1 VIGRL
6 AFRNFLYKP
15 WRSALLFAGFGLGVS
30 VMIILLSIGDAMVV
44 QSTDER
50 LVGGGTVTVLPD
62 GIDIEVM
69 KTGGLGGLFFS
80 IANARFLYLQLLAAP
95 RLAPWIRAV
104 APQIDGQLVYVRT
117 ADGVERTARASA
129 SLPSAQQA
137 VGAATGVAAGA
148 WRDDETDRRWASPT
162 TAELED
168 DIDHFHRPPP
178 GVAGLETWAEWHYF
192 NVVSADRQR
201 WAFITLM
208 VAGAVPDG
216 RWGGQV
222 LVTTHASVDGV
233 DRQRRFVATVPA
245 TAVRFSTSRAEL
257 HIGASSVVVL
267 PDGRYAVHAVAA
279 AADGGDGP
287 AMVDLVVTPSPRAY
301 FPGSNIASGDFVSG
315 YTVPALRADASG
327 SICVAGHCD
336 AMDGV
341 QGYHDHNWGVWR
353 GVTWEWGAARLGSYA
368 ILYGRV
374 QPPDSIESSS
384 ALFAYLVD
392 SLGFRT
398 LFRPQQIVYD
408 DSKVITVDGHAI
420 RVPAHAVMTDVRGA
434 DTLRLEL
441 TIEAATGTDTR
452 GSRAERGDAD
462 GARRLAHPY
471 FIQMKGLARLS
482 GRAGGGVLSGEGT
495 GFFETYR

>member
-6 AFRNFLYKP
+6 AFRNFIYKP

-44 QSTDER
+44 QSADER

-95 RLAPWIRAV
+95 RLAPWVRAV
-104 APQIDGQLVYVRT
+104 APQIDGQLVYLRT
-117 ADGVERTARASA
+117 AAGVERTARASA
-129 SLPSAQQA
+129 SIPSAQQA
-137 VGAATGVAAGA
+137 VGAAPGVAAGR
-148 WRDDETDRRWASPT
+148 WVDDAADRRWAAPT
-162 TAELED
+162 VAELED
-168 DIDHFHRPPP
+168 DIDHFHSPP
-178 GVAGLETWAEWHYF
+178 AGIAGRDTWAEWHYF

-208 VAGAVPDG
+208 VAGDVPDG

-233 DRQRRFVATVPA
+233 DRQRRFEARVPA
-245 TAVRFSTSRAEL
+245 SAVQYSLTHAEL
-257 HIGASSVVVL
+257 HVGGSSVVVL
-267 PDGRYAVHAVAA
+267 PDGRYAVHAVAP
-279 AADGGDGP
+279 AADGPGGP
-287 AMVDLVVTPSPRAY
+287 ATVDLIVTPSPRAY

-327 SICVAGHCD
+327 TICIAASCEQF
-336 AMDGV
+336 DGV
-341 QGYHDHNWGVWR
+341 QGYHDHNWGIWR

-384 ALFAYLVD
+384 ALFVYLVD

-398 LFRPQQIVYD
+398 LFRPQRIDYD
-408 DSKVITVDGHAI
+408 DRRVIEVDGHAI
-420 RVPAHAVMTDVRGA
+420 HVPAHAVMTDVRGA
-434 DTLRLEL
+434 DTLRLDL

-452 GSRAERGDAD
+452 GQRAERGDAD
-462 GARRLAHPY
+462 GARRLTHPY